1 MVNFFKFCNHC
12 LGELQGW
19 SGHLSFIFFL
29 KREIKIYAKYF
40 GFSEKIFKGKHIA
53 QFGFP

>member
-19 SGHLSFIFFL
+19 SGHLFFIFFL

-40 GFSEKIFKGKHIA
+40 GFSEKNFKGKHI
-53 QFGFP
+53 